1 MFCAGEKVARSQD
14 ETTEDT
20 LASVTVEEL
29 LEAGVHFGHQTKRWN
44 PKMKKYIFAA
54 RNGIHV
60 IDLNKTL
67 TQIEVAC
74 GFLHET
80 ILNGGTVLFVGT
92 KKQAQLE
99 MKEGAKRTGMPYVV
113 DRWLGGTL
121 TNLRTIR
128 NSVKRMQEIDK
139 LLSSPEGEHLPK
151 KEVASLRREQSKLH
165 RNLDGIVSMERMPA
179 AMFVIDIQ
187 REAIAIHEAQ
197 RLDIPIIAL
206 VDTNCDPD
214 MATYPIAG
222 NDDAIRAVKLIT
234 NVIANTVADAQA
246 ELGRKYPPAPVAA
259 APTPAP
265 APEATE
271 PAVPVVEPAASPEQS
286 AVSA

>member
-1 MFCAGEKVARSQD
+1 
-14 ETTEDT
+14 

-29 LEAGVHFGHQTKRWN
+29 LEAGVHFGHQTRRWN
-44 PKMKKYIFAA
+44 PKMKKFIFAA

-60 IDLNKTL
+60 VDLNKTL

-74 GFLHET
+74 GFLHDVV
-80 ILNGGTVLFVGT
+80 LGGGTVLFVGT
-92 KKQAQLE
+92 KKQAQQE
-99 MKEGAKRTGMPYVV
+99 IKEAATRTNMPYVV

-128 NSVKRMQEIDK
+128 NSVKRMQEIDR
-139 LLSSPEGEHLPK
+139 LVGSPDGERLPK
-151 KEVASLRREQSKLH
+151 KEIASLNRESSKLH
-165 RNLDGIVSMERMPA
+165 RNLDGIVNMERLPS
-179 AMFVIDIQ
+179 AMFVVDLM

-197 RLDIPIIAL
+197 RLDIPIIAV

-214 MATYPIAG
+214 QAEYPIAG

-234 NVIANTVADAQA
+234 GVIANTIAEAQG
-246 ELGRKYPPAPVAA
+246 ELGRKYPAPTPEPVAA
-259 APTPAP
+259 
-265 APEATE
+265 EAAVPLVE
-271 PAVPVVEPAASPEQS
+271 PAVSPEQS